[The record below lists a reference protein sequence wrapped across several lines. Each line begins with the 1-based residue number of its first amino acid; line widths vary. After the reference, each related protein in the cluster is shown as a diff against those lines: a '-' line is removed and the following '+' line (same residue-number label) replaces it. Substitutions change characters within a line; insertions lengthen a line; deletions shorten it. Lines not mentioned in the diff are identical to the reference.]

1 MPRRTIGE
9 RMEFAKQRKEKAAQD
24 EAALARMLRA
34 QRDRRIYQLGGLVAK
49 AGLQLSSAALYGG
62 LLRMAADA
70 GDAATVARWEEA
82 GGQEF
87 HREQVTRVVAV
98 AKFPREIPRELSA
111 QIRGLGL
118 RWNALREEWEGRV
131 EWETAKALVE
141 GKGGKITK
149 VKN

>member
-1 MPRRTIGE
+1 
-9 RMEFAKQRKEKAAQD
+9 MEFAKQRKEKAAQD

-34 QRDRRIYQLGGLVAK
+34 QRDRRIYQLGGPVAK
-49 AGLQLSSAALYGG
+49 AGLDQLSSAALYGG

-70 GDAATVARWEEA
+70 GDAARWEEV

-111 QIRGLGL
+111 QIRGLAL
-118 RWNALREEWEGRV
+118 RWDPRARARHVFGRP
-131 EWETAKALVE
+131 T
-141 GKGGKITK
+141 GSSG
-149 VKN
+149 